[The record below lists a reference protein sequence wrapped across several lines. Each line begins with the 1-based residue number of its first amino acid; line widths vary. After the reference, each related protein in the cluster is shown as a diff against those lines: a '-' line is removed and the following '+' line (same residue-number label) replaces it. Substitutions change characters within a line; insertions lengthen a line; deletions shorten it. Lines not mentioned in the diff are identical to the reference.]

1 MSLRSNDLKQNLKS
15 NPVKKYQDYQKIW
28 NRHKVPGEKKH
39 SDLRWS
45 IREQMLQK
53 DVVVKRK
60 QKTHKLNTYTVP
72 TDKKRQHLRWLV
84 RSAMANPVDVL

>member
-1 MSLRSNDLKQNLKS
+1 M
-15 NPVKKYQDYQKIW
+15 W

-39 SDLRWS
+39 NDLRWS

-53 DVVVKRK
+53 DVVVKRR
-60 QKTHKLNTYTVP
+60 QKNHRPNTYTVP
-72 TDKKRQHLRWLV
+72 TDKKRQQLRWLV